1 MRSDRRVRRD
11 EVWFEITQYLD
22 PRSGH
27 LATEIG
33 ELSIPH
39 VEGADHRVGVGA
51 PSTQRRARSLEQRRP
66 LPQHPVV
73 VREER
78 RHARHQEHREL
89 VEDADASADLEL
101 TDADP
106 GEAVD
111 GEGAGIETYTSLVWV
126 LALIMSGLLLA
137 DLFVTTR
144 EIGRLR
150 RVEAEAGGTP

>member
-73 VREER
+73 VR
-78 RHARHQEHREL
+78 
-89 VEDADASADLEL
+89 
-101 TDADP
+101 
-106 GEAVD
+106 
-111 GEGAGIETYTSLVWV
+111 
-126 LALIMSGLLLA
+126 
-137 DLFVTTR
+137 
-144 EIGRLR
+144 
-150 RVEAEAGGTP
+150 AGGGETGTALRDELRYFGLDRAASFAESRAVMMSFSVSAVRRFRQLFRSSFAVVRVCWRWISTPRPEASTR